1 MSYDNLDLDA
11 YDRFLLHAL
20 RQAGSTTQQ
29 RALQLLGHD
38 VDDNERLNYVSQRIE
53 ALTREAQHEQQ
64 RADSAQ
70 DSLEQYRQLSLE
82 AEERA
87 QKHAKRADH
96 YASHL
101 HGLYQQLFGQ
111 SPKTMSPQTLRVM
124 ADEIHEL
131 LADYDD
137 EPEPSETELRQRHGR
152 CHL

>member
-29 RALQLLGHD
+29 RALQLLGHE
-38 VDDNERLNYVSQRIE
+38 VDNNERLDYAAQRVE
-53 ALTREAQHEQQ
+53 ALAREAQYEQQ

-70 DSLEQYRQLSLE
+70 DSLEQYRQLSVE

-87 QKHAKRADH
+87 QKHQRRAER
-96 YASHL
+96 YAAHL
-101 HGLYQQLFGQ
+101 RGLYQQLFGQ

-137 EPEPSETELRQRHGR
+137 EPEPR
-152 CHL
+152 

>member
-29 RALQLLGHD
+29 RARQMLSGSSNVSEGAMQ
-38 VDDNERLNYVSQRIE
+38 RLE
-53 ALTREAQHEQQ
+53 ALAREAQHEQQ

-70 DSLEQYRQLSLE
+70 DSLEQYRQLSVD
-82 AEERA
+82 AEQRA
-87 QKHAKRADH
+87 QKHANRADR

-101 HGLYQQLFGQ
+101 RGLYQQLSSQ
-111 SPKTMSPQTLRVM
+111 PRHMLSLQTLRVM

-137 EPEPSETELRQRHGR
+137 EPEPI
-152 CHL
+152 

>member
-1 MSYDNLDLDA
+1 MSGYDNLDLDA
-11 YDRFLLHAL
+11 YGKFLLHAL
-20 RQAGSTTQQ
+20 QEADSVTQQ
-29 RALQLLGHD
+29 RALQMLGGSSNTSKGAMEH
-38 VDDNERLNYVSQRIE
+38 LE
-53 ALTREAQHEQQ
+53 ALAREAQYEQQ

-70 DSLEQYRQLSLE
+70 DSLEQYRQLSVT

-101 HGLYQQLFGQ
+101 HGLYQQLSQ
-111 SPKTMSPQTLRVM
+111 QLIKTMSSQTLRVM

-137 EPEPSETELRQRHGR
+137 EPEPH
-152 CHL
+152 

>member
-20 RQAGSTTQQ
+20 RQAGSTVQQ
-29 RALQLLGHD
+29 RALQLLGGSWSHN
-38 VDDNERLNYVSQRIE
+38 NERLKDIAERVE
-53 ALTREAQHEQQ
+53 ALAREAQHEQQ

-70 DSLEQYRQLSLE
+70 DSLEQHRQLAVT

-87 QKHAKRADH
+87 QKHAKRADA
-96 YASHL
+96 YASQL
-101 HGLYQQLFGQ
+101 RGLYQQLFGQ

-137 EPEPSETELRQRHGR
+137 EPEAR
-152 CHL
+152 